1 MKRLALLT
9 ACLAVGAAAP
19 ARADLVLQ
27 REPGAAR
34 GPLLERAGVEPA
46 GAVPGLP
53 RVEVVVPEDGRRH
66 WRRSATIRR

>member
-1 MKRLALLT
+1 
-9 ACLAVGAAAP
+9 
-19 ARADLVLQ
+19 VLQ